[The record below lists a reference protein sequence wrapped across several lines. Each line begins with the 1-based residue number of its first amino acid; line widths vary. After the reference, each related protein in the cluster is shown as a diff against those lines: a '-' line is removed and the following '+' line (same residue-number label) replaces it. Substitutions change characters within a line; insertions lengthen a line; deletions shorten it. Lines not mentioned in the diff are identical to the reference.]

1 MFDNDLF
8 VDDDNVDNQLDFL
21 KQARNQR
28 GTQPYQQNKIEQDL
42 RVENEDDD
50 DFNHH
55 FSNNKNKQDDEP
67 QKLDDLLNQN
77 ENSQQDF
84 LSNNVTRLTKGRGA
98 PSRITQSRAGA
109 GQNVNN
115 ILYDNT
121 SNASNNN
128 NQNDDIFTNFGD
140 TQKSLQFGN
149 SELSDLSNSISRPV
163 TGSRPGTST
172 TMNAR
177 VKLAAQQCK
186 TSSSKCC
193 CFSRNPCRQ

>member
-1 MFDNDLF
+1 MMIMSITNSTSWYRPI
-8 VDDDNVDNQLDFL
+8 NSFL
-21 KQARNQR
+21 CILPAQKQARNQR

-55 FSNNKNKQDDEP
+55 FANNKNKQEDEP
-67 QKLDDLLNQN
+67 QRLDDLLNQN

-98 PSRITQSRAGA
+98 PSRISQSRAGT

-128 NQNDDIFTNFGD
+128 NQNDDMFSNFGD

-172 TMNAR
+172 TMYS
-177 VKLAAQQCK
+177 Q
-186 TSSSKCC
+186 SS
-193 CFSRNPCRQ
+193 FSRNF